1 MGLFKNKKPNNVF
14 TCEQCGVNFNSN
26 EEFNE
31 HQKQHT
37 SGVSCESCP
46 FDIAIE
52 KILKLFK
59 RK

>member
-1 MGLFKNKKPNNVF
+1 MGLFKNEKSNNVF
-14 TCEQCGVNFNSN
+14 TCEQCSVNFHSN

-37 SGVSCESCP
+37 SGVYCESCP